1 MPTTTSSSLVRPDGL
16 RPERPANREVAI
28 EYGHPAAPQVGNWLR
43 KQILTKDEKN
53 GNCYQLIIHHYSVN
67 KKPQGAVD
75 KIDLDIDFINNDP
88 NAIDSIINQV
98 CEIAQADAN
107 ALHSG
112 LQTYGVHAYFDRN
125 PSYSPRHLLRV
136 GADDL
141 DPESNG
147 AEPSE
152 PATAQG
158 LQAQLMRHN
167 EALMKGMVMNTS
179 YIMEALRRENADQR
193 QLIAKNMEQ
202 SIEFVALMQETL
214 DNSSQR
220 RIDERNSEIKQEAL
234 AGVFEHLKLL
244 LPTLLNKIAGQKI
257 APETDPSFTTLA
269 ALFESMPAEQQQAF
283 VTSFLT
289 PAQGMLFAE
298 FLDTYEKRKGTLTA
312 KDAPGVKLNLPALF
326 DNRRERVDAT
336 RTPGDEKMARM
347 ENHVKSFADAF
358 KGVKFSGPIK
368 PSEK

>member
-1 MPTTTSSSLVRPDGL
+1 MPTPTSTSLVS
-16 RPERPANREVAI
+16 RPADRGAQI
-28 EYGHPAAPQVGNWLR
+28 EYGHQASPQVGEWLR
-43 KQILTKDEKN
+43 RQILVKDDKN
-53 GNCYQLIIHHYSVN
+53 GNCYRLVIRHYSIN
-67 KKPQGAVD
+67 KKPQGDID
-75 KIDLDIDFINNDP
+75 KIDLDLELLGHDP
-88 NAIDSIINQV
+88 SAIDAIIEQV
-98 CEIAQADAN
+98 CQIAQADAN

-112 LQTYGVHAYFDRN
+112 LQTYGVHAYFDGN
-125 PSYSPRHLLRV
+125 TNYAPRHLFRV
-136 GADDL
+136 GAEDL
-141 DPESNG
+141 DPESSG
-147 AEPSE
+147 ADPSE

-158 LQAQLMRHN
+158 LQSQLMRHN

-193 QLIAKNMEQ
+193 VLIAKNMEQ
-202 SIEFVALMQETL
+202 SLEFVALMQETL

-283 VTSFLT
+283 VTQFLS
-289 PAQGMLFAE
+289 PAQGVLFAE
-298 FLDTYEKRKGTLTA
+298 FLETYEKRKGQLVA

-326 DNRRERVDAT
+326 DTRKDRVNAT
-336 RTPGDEKMARM
+336 RMPGDEKMARM
-347 ENHVKSFADAF
+347 EGHVKSFADAF
-358 KGVKFSGPIK
+358 KGVKFSGPMK
-368 PSEK
+368 PSDK

>member
-1 MPTTTSSSLVRPDGL
+1 MSTPISASFLATRPVD
-16 RPERPANREVAI
+16 RARSADQSVV

-43 KQILTKDEKN
+43 RQILTKDERN
-53 GNCYQLIIHHYSVN
+53 GDCYCLIIRHYSVN
-67 KKPQGAVD
+67 KKPQGDVD
-75 KIDLDIDFINNDP
+75 KIDLDVEFIKHDP
-88 NAIDSIINQV
+88 SAIDHIINQV
-98 CEIAQADAN
+98 CEAAQNDAN

-112 LQTYGVHAYFDRN
+112 LQTYGVHAYFNKN
-125 PSYSPRHLLRV
+125 PGYSPRHLFRV
-136 GADDL
+136 GAEEL
-141 DPESNG
+141 DPESTG
-147 AEPSE
+147 ADPSE

-167 EALMKGMVMNTS
+167 ESLIKTVVMNTS
-179 YIMEALRRENADQR
+179 YVMEALRRENADQR
-193 QLIAKNMEQ
+193 QLISKNMEQ

-244 LPTLLNKIAGQKI
+244 LPTLLNRIAGQKI
-257 APETDPSFTTLA
+257 APETDPSFTALA
-269 ALFESMPAEQQQAF
+269 ALFESMPSEQQQAF

-289 PAQGMLFAE
+289 PTQGMLFAE
-298 FLDTYEKRKGTLTA
+298 FLDTYEKRKGQLVA

-326 DNRRERVDAT
+326 DNRKERVDAT
-336 RTPGDEKMARM
+336 RSPGDSKMASM

-358 KGVKFSGPIK
+358 KGVKFSGPMK
-368 PSEK
+368 PSDK